1 MKERLVILISLL
13 LLFVAFFA
21 FKTNL
26 SVGDLTGL
34 VVMGGRAESVNKMP
48 TDSERFWMYTS
59 KDIIRRS
66 EGTVVYFNSGKYCM
80 RPLVLF
86 AKADGSYK
94 KTYQI
99 CDGTACC
106 GKKRLP
112 IEVSRSL
119 LPGTYVLSAR
129 DMKEEILSHEFTV
142 V

>member
-1 MKERLVILISLL
+1 MKEKFVILISLL
-13 LLFVAFFA
+13 MLFVAFFA
-21 FKTNL
+21 FKTSL
-26 SVGDLTGL
+26 SAEDLTGL
-34 VVMGGRAESVNKMP
+34 VVMGGRAESVNNMP
-48 TDSERFWMYTS
+48 TDLEKFWMYTN
-59 KDIIRRS
+59 KDTIRRS
-66 EGTVVYFNSGKYCM
+66 DGAVVYLNSGKYCM

-94 KTYQI
+94 KSYQI
-99 CDGTACC
+99 CEGTACC

-119 LPGTYVLSAR
+119 LPGKYVLTAR